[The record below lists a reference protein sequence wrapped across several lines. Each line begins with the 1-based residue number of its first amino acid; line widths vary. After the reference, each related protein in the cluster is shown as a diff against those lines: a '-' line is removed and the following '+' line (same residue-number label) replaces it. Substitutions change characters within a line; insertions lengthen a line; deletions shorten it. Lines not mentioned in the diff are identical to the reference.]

1 MSRLVCE
8 KCGGYYKLKEG
19 ESPED
24 FISCQCGGNLNYV
37 QNFNSHIDEEMDPLN
52 EINICPSCGTEA
64 PSSEKYCKSC
74 NTTNSKEENLKE
86 SKTQEGIIRILAII
100 TGILIV
106 IIPLFLIDQ
115 NYALVLLVIGGLIA
129 SLVASTDEERVFN
142 GIIVGLIASLIL
154 LIFRSNIT
162 FSSEISYLN
171 VFVFEMIGP
180 LVLLALFG
188 LFGGLIDILMRYFF
202 SKLRV

>member
-1 MSRLVCE
+1 MVCE

-24 FISCQCGGNLNYV
+24 FKSCQCGGNLKYV

-74 NTTNSKEENLKE
+74 NTIKSKEENLKE
-86 SKTQEGIIRILAII
+86 SNTQKDIIRILAVI

-106 IIPLFLIDQ
+106 LIPLFLIDQ
-115 NYALVLLVIGGLIA
+115 NYALVLLVIGGLVA
-129 SLVASTDEERVFN
+129 SLVASNDEERVLN
-142 GIIVGLIASLIL
+142 GIIVGVIAGLIL

-162 FSSEISYLN
+162 FSSEISYFN

-180 LVLLALFG
+180 LIILALFG
-188 LFGGLIDILMRYFF
+188 LLGGLINILIRYLF
-202 SKLRV
+202 SKIQG

>member
-24 FISCQCGGNLNYV
+24 FKSCQCGGNLKYV

-74 NTTNSKEENLKE
+74 NTIKSKEENLKE
-86 SKTQEGIIRILAII
+86 SNTQKDIIRILAVI

-106 IIPLFLIDQ
+106 LIPLFLIDQ
-115 NYALVLLVIGGLIA
+115 NYALVLIVIGGLVA
-129 SLVASTDEERVFN
+129 SLAASNDEERVLN
-142 GIIVGLIASLIL
+142 GIIVGVIAGLIL

-162 FSSEISYLN
+162 FSSEISYFN

-180 LVLLALFG
+180 LIIHALFG
-188 LFGGLIDILMRYFF
+188 LLGGLINILIRYLF
-202 SKLRV
+202 SKI